1 MCVLIGY
8 ARVST
13 GDQDVALQLDALT
26 AAGCERWFSDTASG
40 SLSERPQLQRALDE
54 LRDGEDTLV
63 VWRLDRLG
71 RSLGHLIELV
81 GELEQRR
88 LGFRSLTE
96 GIDTTTS
103 SGRMVF
109 IVFEAFNVIECR
121 LYRCA

>member
-40 SLSERPQLQRALDE
+40 SLSERPQLERALEE

-71 RSLGHLIELV
+71 RSLRHLIELV
-81 GELEQRR
+81 GERGPRR
-88 LGFRSLTE
+88 RGCSRLAE
-96 GIDTTTS
+96 GADTPS
-103 SGRMVF
+103 S
-109 IVFEAFNVIECR
+109 
-121 LYRCA
+121 